1 MIYLVAGNSN
11 HRHGVP
17 EDLYDSGYVEGIQIL
32 VDQEEVTVD
41 EVLSAFS
48 GPRKTNGAWE
58 RLMRE
63 GRVFINR
70 VVKVRNRSVAVSNEC
85 RLLYLHAFVR
95 CLWLYYTG
103 NISNITSK
111 CFVS

>member
-11 HRHGVP
+11 RRHGVP

-48 GPRKTNGAWE
+48 GPRKTDGAWE

-63 GRVFINR
+63 KKGLYKSGREGTQQIR
-70 VVKVRNRSVAVSNEC
+70 C
-85 RLLYLHAFVR
+85 RFKQVQALVLARFR
-95 CLWLYYTG
+95 
-103 NISNITSK
+103 
-111 CFVS
+111 